1 MGTDQEVSEL
11 NEHIRHSLQKQ
22 VRLYLTILSAQT
34 RSGLFWAEL
43 EEWEEEEAEAEAEEE
58 VVAVCV
64 LWLQA

>member
-1 MGTDQEVSEL
+1 MGTGQEVSDL

-22 VRLYLTILSAQT
+22 VRLYPTILSAQP
-34 RSGLFWAEL
+34 RSVLFWAEL
-43 EEWEEEEAEAEAEEE
+43 EEWEEEEAEAEEE